1 MQKPRTLQ
9 IATVLPAT
17 PSELFEMYLNPQIH
31 EAITGAPVKIAAK
44 VGAEFKAFD
53 GALKGTIL
61 QIKPKKLI
69 VQSWRSTQ
77 WSRTAIDSTLVL
89 TFWPEGE
96 NGRIELVQV
105 NIADSD
111 FAGVSQGWEMYY
123 WAPWREYLKR
133 RSSKPRKLTVNLR
146 E

>member
-9 IATVLPAT
+9 LATVLPA
-17 PSELFEMYLNPQIH
+17 PPGELFDMYLDPNMH
-31 EAITGAPVKIAAK
+31 EAITGAQATIAPKA
-44 VGAEFKAFD
+44 GAAFNAFD
-53 GALKGTIL
+53 GALTGTIL
-61 QIKPKKLI
+61 QVKPKKLI
-69 VQSWRSTQ
+69 VQSWRSSQ
-77 WSRTAIDSTLVL
+77 WSRSAIDSTLVL

-105 NIADSD
+105 NVADTD

-123 WAPWREYLKR
+123 WGPWRDYLNKR
-133 RSSKPRKLTVNLR
+133 STKPRKLTVNLR

>member
-9 IATVLPAT
+9 IATVLPA
-17 PSELFEMYLNPQIH
+17 PPGKLFEMYLDPKIH
-31 EAITGAPVKIAAK
+31 EAITGAPVTIAAK
-44 VGAEFKAFD
+44 SGAQFEAFD
-53 GALKGTIL
+53 GALTGTIL
-61 QIKPKKLI
+61 QVKPKKLI
-69 VQSWRSTQ
+69 VQSWRSSG
-77 WSRTAIDSTLVL
+77 WSGRALDSTLVL

-105 NIADSD
+105 NVADAD
-111 FAGVSQGWEMYY
+111 FAGVTQGWEMYY
-123 WAPWREYLKR
+123 WAPWRDYLKK